1 MVDLK
6 SITKDAIV
14 KYILSCE
21 STIDPSNWYVGI
33 TGQDPN
39 ERKKQHESEK
49 NIICQ
54 YFKYWDVYKEYI
66 AKEIEDEIADLGVS
80 KFTKDLNPIITASN
94 KDSSGSEEKHY
105 VYVYLAVEN
114 ARAKDK

>member
-1 MVDLK
+1 MADLK
-6 SITKDAIV
+6 SIIKDEIV

-49 NIICQ
+49 ILSVSILNI
-54 YFKYWDVYKEYI
+54 
-66 AKEIEDEIADLGVS
+66 GT
-80 KFTKDLNPIITASN
+80 FTKSI
-94 KDSSGSEEKHY
+94 
-105 VYVYLAVEN
+105 
-114 ARAKDK
+114 